1 MENLVSIVI
10 TVILCIIFFTA
21 GLIVGLCM
29 NSSVKRDGVMIVD
42 EKMGI
47 ASISWEVPYED
58 VVSAE
63 TIVLDV
69 EHKDA

>member
-1 MENLVSIVI
+1 MGNITVIVI
-10 TVILCIIFFTA
+10 AVILCIIFFTA
-21 GLIVGLCM
+21 GFVVGISL
-29 NSSVKRDGVMIVD
+29 NSSSKRDGVMIVD